1 MNDAFTSRGGR
12 DGARD
17 ETTARCARE
26 GRSRDGSR
34 LHNHSHRVAE
44 NQISY
49 VHVCVI
55 RSHTDTHVY
64 AQEVGTHV
72 HVLFY
77 LLLINLKTFA
87 K

>member
-49 VHVCVI
+49 VCVI